1 MRFGKLVVN
10 ASPLIVLTKSGLL
23 SVVSRLSDSWIV
35 PETVFNEITVKS
47 DVNPGAINSL
57 PGIRIV
63 PIALNP
69 QILAW
74 DLGDGESAVL
84 SYSLLDNLLPVCID
98 DRAAFRCAS
107 TFGIPVTGSIG
118 LLIRAKRLGLLLSVR
133 EGIDRLQSA
142 GLWLS
147 PAFIADILKREKEI

>member
-1 MRFGKLVVN
+1 MRFANLVVN

-35 PETVFNEITVKS
+35 PETVFNEATAKS

-57 PGIRIV
+57 PGISIV
-63 PIALNP
+63 SSVLIP
-69 QILAW
+69 QVLGW

-84 SYSLLDNLLPVCID
+84 SYSLLHGCLPVCMD
-98 DRAAFRCAS
+98 DRAAFRCANTS
-107 TFGIPVTGSIG
+107 GIPVTGSIG
-118 LLIRAKRLGLLLSVR
+118 LLIRAKRLGLLPSMR

-147 PAFIADILKREKEI
+147 PSFISDILKREKEN